1 MVARCVGNDCNFRSY
16 RYLAQAFIETDN
28 LTGVRS
34 DENYAAF
41 RLRCTALSLGLHK
54 KSHIKLSFIN
64 QLLLIF
70 SYFKCMLNINNE
82 TNLENFMVKN
92 ENLGKIQAVSR
103 KLRLL
108 FSIMIYGVPIIT
120 ILYWLLFNH
129 LPNDLI
135 GRLPAINNSALP
147 MMSIVLAIVV
157 SFIPVSVVTVGL
169 ITLKKLF
176 SLYEN
181 AVVFSIE
188 NVICFRRL
196 GYTLISLV
204 FANAVF
210 ITLISLV
217 LSFNNPVGERVIVA
231 EFGVSDIATILIG
244 LVVVIISWVM
254 KEASKMEYE
263 QAHTV

>member
-1 MVARCVGNDCNFRSY
+1 M
-16 RYLAQAFIETDN
+16 
-28 LTGVRS
+28 
-34 DENYAAF
+34 
-41 RLRCTALSLGLHK
+41 
-54 KSHIKLSFIN
+54 
-64 QLLLIF
+64 
-70 SYFKCMLNINNE
+70 
-82 TNLENFMVKN
+82 KN
-92 ENLGKIQAVSR
+92 ENLAKIQTTSR

-108 FSIMIYGVPIIT
+108 FSMMIYGVPIISL
-120 ILYWLLFNH
+120 LYWLLFNH
-129 LPNDLI
+129 LPNGLI
-135 GRLPAINNSALP
+135 SSLPAINNSALP
-147 MMSIVLAIVV
+147 MMSIALAILV
-157 SFIPVSVVTVGL
+157 SIIPVSVVTFGL

-204 FANAVF
+204 FANAIF

-217 LSFNNPVGERVIVA
+217 ISFNNPVGKRVIVA
-231 EFGVSDIATILIG
+231 EFGVSDIAAILIG